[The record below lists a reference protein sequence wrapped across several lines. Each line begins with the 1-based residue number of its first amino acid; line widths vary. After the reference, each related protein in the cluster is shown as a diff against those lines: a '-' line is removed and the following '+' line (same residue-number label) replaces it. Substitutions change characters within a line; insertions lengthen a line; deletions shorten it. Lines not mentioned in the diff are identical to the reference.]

1 LDLLPDIW
9 KPSGFL
15 KPSSGEA
22 IMAITDPKITE
33 TASAPS
39 ASTPGSLTPSVRL
52 SRRLGSA
59 EARLAAAASRFSRP
73 LLRVAMG
80 TVFIWFGALKVA
92 GTTPV
97 ADLVAGTVPWLD
109 RSWFVPAL
117 GAAEIL
123 MGIAVLI
130 GWHLTLVCAVI
141 TAHLCGTFLVLVM
154 EPGLAF
160 QNGNPL
166 LLTTIGEFVVKN
178 VVLISAALVL
188 ASSSAPRR
196 SPSTGESL

>member
-1 LDLLPDIW
+1 
-9 KPSGFL
+9 
-15 KPSSGEA
+15 
-22 IMAITDPKITE
+22 MTITNPKITVKGAGSPGPILS
-33 TASAPS
+33 TSAP
-39 ASTPGSLTPSVRL
+39 
-52 SRRLGSA
+52 
-59 EARLAAAASRFSRP
+59 AAALALVDKVETTIAAVTGRFSVP

-80 TVFIWFGALKVA
+80 IVFIWFGALKVA

-109 RSWFVPAL
+109 RAWFVPAL
-117 GAAEIL
+117 GAVEVLLGVAL
-123 MGIAVLI
+123 LI
-130 GWHLTLVCAVI
+130 GRMITFVGVVL

-188 ASSSAPRR
+188 ASKLRAPARPQL
-196 SPSTGESL
+196 S